1 MPQNSAKIIEFTG
14 TVQIK
19 PSGKTDWRQVNVDT
33 QINFGDMLKKQ
44 PGASVKVRCGDG
56 RAGSS
61 LPDGVAKGLHFFCP
75 IVTRNASDPAIPYSI
90 SPRDTLILTKQ
101 PTLRWH
107 APNDAHRFKVTVRG
121 QELNWTTQVSREE
134 ACQGDVCELV
144 YPGDQPLQPGVSY
157 KLVIKTT
164 DTNRSSEDITE
175 LGLGFKLIDE
185 DKALE
190 IQNIAQE
197 IKQQEFSAVE
207 KALKLA
213 DMYDEKLLTAE
224 AIATLEALPDEDKNT
239 TVYYQLGQLYHS
251 IKLPSEAKAYYE
263 KAIAKAEVTGNK
275 SELAVAQ
282 VGLGE
287 ANWTLGK
294 QKEARRLLETAK
306 AIYTELGDID
316 MVSYLEERLR
326 EMVQ

>member
-1 MPQNSAKIIEFTG
+1 MPQNSAKITEFTG

-19 PSGKTDWRQVNVDT
+19 RIDQPNWRQVNVGT

-61 LPDGVAKGLHFFCP
+61 LPNGVEKGLRFICP
-75 IVTRNASDPAIPYSI
+75 TVFRNASDPAIPYSI

-134 ACQGDVCELV
+134 ACQGDICELV

-157 KLVIKTT
+157 KLVIETT
-164 DTNRSSEDITE
+164 DTNRSSEEITE
-175 LGLGFKLIDE
+175 PGLGFKLIDE

-197 IKQQEFSAVE
+197 IKEQELFAVE

-294 QKEARRLLETAK
+294 QEEARRLLETAK

>member
-1 MPQNSAKIIEFTG
+1 MPQNSAKITEFTG

-19 PSGKTDWRQVNVDT
+19 RIDQPNWRQVNVGT

-61 LPDGVAKGLHFFCP
+61 LPNGVAKGLPFICP
-75 IVTRNASDPAIPYSI
+75 TVFRNASDPAIPYTI

-107 APNDAHRFKVTVRG
+107 APNDANRFEVIVRG
-121 QELNWTTQVSREE
+121 QEVNWTKQVSREE

-157 KLVIKTT
+157 KLVIETT
-164 DTNRSSEDITE
+164 DTNRSSEEITE
-175 LGLGFKLIDE
+175 PGLGFKLIDE

-213 DMYDEKLLTAE
+213 DMYNEKLLTAE

-294 QKEARRLLETAK
+294 QEEARRLLETAK

>member
-1 MPQNSAKIIEFTG
+1 MPQDSAKITEFTG

-19 PSGKTDWRQVNVDT
+19 RIDQPNWRQVNVGT

-61 LPDGVAKGLHFFCP
+61 LPDGVARGLRFICP
-75 IVTRNASDPAIPYSI
+75 TVFRNASDPAIPYSI
-90 SPRDTLILTKQ
+90 SPRDTLIITKK

-107 APNDAHRFKVTVRG
+107 APNDANHFKVTVRG
-121 QELNWTTQVSREE
+121 QGLNWTKQVSREE

-144 YPGDQPLQPGVSY
+144 YPGDEPLQPGVSY
-157 KLVIKTT
+157 KLVIETT

-175 LGLGFKLIDE
+175 PGLGFKLIDE

-294 QKEARRLLETAK
+294 QEEARRLLETAK

>member
-1 MPQNSAKIIEFTG
+1 MPQNSTKITHVTPVVELKRENQESWLPVSVG
-14 TVQIK
+14 TEIR
-19 PSGKTDWRQVNVDT
+19 SGDLLRKR
-33 QINFGDMLKKQ
+33 
-44 PGASVKVRCGDG
+44 PGGSVTVRCSDG

-61 LPDGVAKGLHFFCP
+61 LPNGVAKGLRFICP
-75 IVTRNASDPAIPYSI
+75 TVFRNASDPAIPYSI

-107 APNDAHRFKVTVRG
+107 APNDAHNFKVIVRG
-121 QELNWTTQVSREE
+121 RELNWTKQVSREE

-157 KLVIKTT
+157 KLVIETT
-164 DTNRSSEDITE
+164 DTNRSSEEITE
-175 LGLGFKLIDE
+175 PGLGFKLIDE

-213 DMYDEKLLTAE
+213 DMYNEKLLTPE

-294 QKEARRLLETAK
+294 QEEARRLLETAK

-326 EMVQ
+326 EMV